1 MLKRENDPTQERES
15 AMFAIEHETS
25 IELVQRIQHSSWHRF
40 LTNDQLAQL
49 RQLQVG
55 HRLHLATICA
65 NYIHI
70 MRLPNR
76 IALYP
81 ESGTFEPMSRVLATL
96 GCLAHGSKFRSGA
109 PLTRELIAI

>member
-1 MLKRENDPTQERES
+1 
-15 AMFAIEHETS
+15 MFTIEHESS
-25 IELVQRIQHSSWHRF
+25 IELVQQMKHSSWYRF
-40 LTNDQLAQL
+40 LTDNQLGSL

-55 HRLHLATICA
+55 HRLHLATTCGHD
-65 NYIHI
+65 IHI

-76 IALYP
+76 VALYP
-81 ESGTFEPMSRVLATL
+81 ESGAFEPMSRVLAVL